1 MSELSTS
8 SVQWSKVSIYTRR
21 IVTVLVAGLIGVLS
35 YPVVKNVLSPSQV
48 CMCLLHIVL
57 IFLRGSVYLVQTFL

>member
-8 SVQWSKVSIYTRR
+8 SVQWSKVPIYTRR
-21 IVTVLVAGLIGVLS
+21 IVTVLVAGLIGVFS

-48 CMCLLHIVL
+48 
-57 IFLRGSVYLVQTFL
+57 